1 MRFFELLGSQDV
13 MMFLFPTL
21 VFIIL
26 LGVGLRRLR
35 LETRDAAARER
46 KILNVFPGKIGER
59 NSPFPLVLVLIIV
72 GFLLWAVFYL
82 LGTGLLGRR
91 I

>member
-1 MRFFELLGSQDV
+1 MRFFDLLGSQDV
-13 MMFLFPTL
+13 MIFLFPTL

-26 LGVGLRRLR
+26 FAIGLWHMR
-35 LETRDAAARER
+35 LETRDAAERER
-46 KILNVFPGKIGER
+46 KIVHVFPGDIGER

-72 GFLLWAVFYL
+72 GFVLWAVFYT